1 MSKSP
6 IEISPLFGVAIVFV
20 AGTAFGEYALA
31 NVPTLWTLVATSVAV
46 VYALWLSDRQGR
58 SVLAASLCTLLAVF
72 LGSAFLSQSRMHQAA
87 LPLDGETLE

>member
-31 NVPTLWTLVATSVAV
+31 NVPTLWTLVATSVAII
-46 VYALWLSDRQGR
+46 YALWLSDRQGR
-58 SVLAASLCTLLAVF
+58 SVLMASLCTLLAVF
-72 LGSAFLSQSRMHQAA
+72 IGSAFLSQ
-87 LPLDGETLE
+87 